1 MFFLITKEQYVFIFY
16 FDYILS
22 YQKILFCDVSA

>member
-1 MFFLITKEQYVFIFY
+1 MYQIIKEQFVFISY
-16 FDYILS
+16 FVYILP